1 MRKLYLLFF
10 LFTNALCYCQTYN
23 FDVVD
28 GVLCNTCWE
37 GAQGPTYNTFEATQF
52 SWSVKQNNTIAV
64 ASGSKNG
71 YVPNGK
77 NTTSYANKVF
87 STGSTFLISINSTGS
102 VHYEGGSSGACNT
115 NTSMTSTLE
124 NLIINGYAGFS
135 DSPCGITAR
144 ITNFKPSNLVITN
157 LNLEN
162 PNNVCAGEMLN
173 LSVNGAGLYPDV
185 AFHWQYSVD
194 NSTWIDLPIAKNNR
208 AITEF
213 SIQELLGN
221 SHINYFNKPLYF
233 RLGYI
238 GRTFTDTFTINY
250 SPCAPVAERIFYL
263 APKCNGDNIRV
274 IDVFFDRN
282 LKQKEDISLMYV
294 VDAVTG
300 AIFFHNT
307 IAIDLFTFD
316 SEAQKFKYSFPNLG
330 KLENGHTY
338 NIKYQTR
345 LNEQN
350 TGALESTNTP
360 FQYVDP
366 EKLSFSTKGELPSCA
381 GGNDGFIEITI
392 TSGTSPFHFYKN
404 QEEVTPEY
412 SNGKYYIRNL
422 SQGNYNIV
430 VTDTSNCIDKNAYD

>member
-1 MRKLYLLFF
+1 MRILYILFF
-10 LFTNALCYCQTYN
+10 LFTNAFCYCQTYD
-23 FDVVD
+23 FDVID

-37 GAQGPTYNTFEATQF
+37 GPQGPTYNTFEATKF
-52 SWSVKQNNTIAV
+52 TWSVKQNSTITIA
-64 ASGSKNG
+64 SGNKNG

-77 NTTSYANKVF
+77 NTTNYTNKVF
-87 STGSTFLISINSTGS
+87 STTSTFLITITSTGS
-102 VHYEGGSSGACNT
+102 VHYENGSSGSCNT
-115 NTSMTSTLE
+115 NTSVTATLD
-124 NLIINGYAGFS
+124 NLIINGFAGFS

-157 LNLEN
+157 LNVGN

-173 LSVNGAGLYPDV
+173 LSVNGAGSYPNV

-194 NSTWIDLPIAKNNR
+194 NSTWIDFPTAKNNR
-208 AITEF
+208 TITEF

-238 GRTFTDTFTINY
+238 GRPFTNTFTINY
-250 SPCAPVAERIFYL
+250 SPCAPVAERIFYQG
-263 APKCNGDNIRV
+263 PKCNGDNIQA

-282 LKQKEDISLMYV
+282 LTQNEDINIMYV
-294 VDAVTG
+294 LNSVTS
-300 AIFFHNT
+300 AISFQNT
-307 IAIDLFTFD
+307 AIIKSLVFD
-316 SEAQKFKYSFPNLG
+316 SAVQKYKYSFTNLG
-330 KLENGHTY
+330 KLENGQTY

-360 FQYVDP
+360 FKYVDP
-366 EKLSFSTKGELPSCA
+366 EKLSFNTKSEIPSCL
-381 GGNDGFIEITI
+381 GGDDGLIEITI
-392 TSGTSPFHFYKN
+392 TNGTPPFHFYKN
-404 QEEVTPEY
+404 HEEVTPEY
-412 SNGKYYIRNL
+412 NNGKYYIRNL

-430 VTDTSNCIDKNAYD
+430 VTDASGCIDKTAND